1 MGEDIQ
7 KFVLW
12 GTYCENALEKRT
24 PFREEHLSRLRTLK
38 QEGVLITL
46 GPTKCSSFVFGI
58 FQANSLE
65 MVDELVRE
73 DVYWKEGIWTKLEVY
88 PWIQAF

>member
-1 MGEDIQ
+1 M

-24 PFREEHLSRLRTLK
+24 PFREEHLAELQHLK
-38 QEGVLITL
+38 DQGVLLTL
-46 GPTKCSSFVFGI
+46 GPTEGSTHVFGL
-58 FQANSLE
+58 FEAESLE
-65 MVDELVRE
+65 AVEGPLKSNI
-73 DVYWKEGIWTKLEVY
+73 YWREGIWTDLQVY